1 MNPIDDFDLF
11 WLNKSAETFN
21 QKKVEW
27 NWLHIRSFNSKDDG
41 LHFDHHSRIGIVT
54 PAKHETAG
62 CQLAVILQVWLSI
75 ALPHKLLQML
85 ASCSVYLIRSEVK
98 YCRPTTLSTSCFST
112 CMTCIWSSNPI
123 LLFQIKI
130 QVLADVS
137 IHNAWQCIATCVRGT
152 LYAHFS
158 DWKRDVSSA
167 IVLWHALHS
176 IMLTCAGMQ
185 VIFLTTPETSWQHRV
200 VSA

>member
-1 MNPIDDFDLF
+1 MISTFFGWTSLQKHSTKKR
-11 WLNKSAETFN
+11 LNGTGYTFAHSTVRTTAYISIIT
-21 QKKVEW
+21 VELELSPLP
-27 NWLHIRSFNSKDDG
+27 NMKQRGVNSQWYYR
-41 LHFDHHSRIGIVT
+41 F
-54 PAKHETAG
+54 G
-62 CQLAVILQVWLSI
+62 CPI